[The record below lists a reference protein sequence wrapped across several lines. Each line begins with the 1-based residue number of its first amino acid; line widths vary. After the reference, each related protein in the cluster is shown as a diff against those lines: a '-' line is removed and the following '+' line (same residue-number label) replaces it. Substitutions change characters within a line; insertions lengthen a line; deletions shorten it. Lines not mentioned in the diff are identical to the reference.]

1 MNETLR
7 QTRNVA
13 FYVQCAMFVA
23 MFCVLGPLFF
33 PLCAIFGVAGL
44 VTLLLSIKSV
54 EPRIQKIFFMLAGGA
69 GTASLLTLSVFQLNA
84 WSGHT
89 PGGDGGGITV
99 PMLIVVCPALFLIGA
114 VGGTVCRIKGRNAE
128 KTIMA

>member
-7 QTRNVA
+7 QIRNVV

-23 MFCVLGPLFF
+23 MLCILGPRFF
-33 PLCAIFGVAGL
+33 HLCAVFGVVGL
-44 VTLLLSIKSV
+44 ATLMLSIKVV
-54 EPRIQKIFFMLAGGA
+54 EPRIQKLFFILAGGA
-69 GTASLLTLSVFQLNA
+69 GTASLITLAVFYLLA

-114 VGGTVCRIKGRNAE
+114 VGSTVCRIKGRIAARRNKA
-128 KTIMA
+128 